1 MMKNNFSTIIEYG
14 STSIRLGVFGENF
27 FKLHFS
33 SNNIIEKDNYEEH
46 SKIINILIKDAE
58 KKISNHL
65 ENIILLYDSPNIFS
79 IDLSIK
85 RDFDQKTFINDIYA
99 SIILEAN
106 QLIKNNYIKNKIL
119 HVVAVKNIIDGKE
132 IIGNLKNN
140 LEANSVIIEIKF
152 ICIPKEIYNK
162 ILNNFKKN
170 NLQILNFFCS
180 SYVKSFFYVNS
191 FNKKNLINFLD
202 IGFERSTLITFE
214 NKKLMDIKSIPI
226 GGNHITKDISNV
238 LELSIEES
246 EKIKKSFNKS
256 ENEFSYKKDIN
267 ENNELAKEIL
277 EKSISVD
284 LLKKVILS
292 RIEEIFDLIFEDPTF
307 IKNLNNKNSIL
318 VLTGNGSKLFNKN
331 SFHLNQKYSFEE
343 ISFYEE
349 NVAEICEAGLNFELN
364 SDANDIKIITK
375 NPKKPGFFEN
385 FFNFFGR

>member
-1 MMKNNFSTIIEYG
+1 MMKSKFSTIIEYG
-14 STSIRLGVFGENF
+14 STCFRLGVFGENF
-27 FKLHFS
+27 VKLHFS
-33 SNNIIEKDNYEEH
+33 SSNVVEKDNYEEH
-46 SKIINILIKDAE
+46 FKIINTLIKEAE

-65 ENIILLYDSPNIFS
+65 ENIILLYDSPEIFS
-79 IDLSIK
+79 IDLSIRK
-85 RDFDQKTFINDIYA
+85 DFDQKTFINDIYN

-119 HVVAVKNIIDGKE
+119 HVVTIKNIIDGKE
-132 IIGNLKNN
+132 IIDKIKNN
-140 LEANSVIIEIKF
+140 LQANSIIIEIKF
-152 ICIPKEIYNK
+152 ICVPKEIYNN

-191 FNKKNLINFLD
+191 FSKKKLINFLD

-214 NKKLMDIKSIPI
+214 NKKLMNIKSIPI
-226 GGNHITKDISNV
+226 GGNHITKDISKV
-238 LELSIEES
+238 LELSLEES

-256 ENEFSYKKDIN
+256 ENEFSHKKDIN
-267 ENNELAKEIL
+267 ENNEFAKEIL

-292 RIEEIFDLIFEDPTF
+292 RIEEIFDLIFEDLTV
-307 IKNLNNKNSIL
+307 IKNLNKQNSIL

-331 SFHLNQKYSFEE
+331 SFHLNQKYTFEE
-343 ISFYEE
+343 INFYEE
-349 NVAEICEAGLNFELN
+349 NVAEICEAGLNFEIN
-364 SDANDIKIITK
+364 SDANHIKIITK
-375 NPKKPGFFEN
+375 NRKKPGFFEN